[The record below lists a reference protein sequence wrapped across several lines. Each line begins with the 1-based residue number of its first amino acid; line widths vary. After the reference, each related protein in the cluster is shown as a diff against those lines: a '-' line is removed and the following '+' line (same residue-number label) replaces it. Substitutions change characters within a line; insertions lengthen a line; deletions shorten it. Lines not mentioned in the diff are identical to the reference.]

1 MKKLSFVFIL
11 SLLFTSLT
19 VTAQYGYDD
28 EFYGDNNTYPGYL
41 GDNFSLEGALEIFK
55 ESRDLQDFEHRLNR
69 DEFFVNNLDL
79 NNDGRTDFVRVQ
91 DVSEDRNYRL
101 LALQAVLGRRDIQ
114 DVAVIAIEK
123 TGRREAT
130 LQIVGDEYL
139 FGPNMVVE
147 PNDIAYNSDRRR
159 GYGPSGADVE
169 FRRLFVNVYYWPTVR
184 SLFRPRYSF
193 YRSPWS
199 WGYYPDFYRPWR
211 PWAYSYYYDRCGLYR
226 RPFWRVAP
234 AVRIV
239 YVNNYYFPR
248 RRTYVPYVRNRYN
261 DCVVYYDRDRGGRND
276 GPRRRDITQTV
287 PDRRRDFDKHRGTK
301 YQFRDRREGE
311 TIGKRRNDNIVRSEK
326 GTKGT
331 RGTIG
336 SAGVPNHSVKKSERT
351 KSDFGTYKPAPNR
364 SDKLNDR
371 KPVRK
376 SYDKPS
382 RSIDTPS
389 KSYDKPSKSYDK
401 PSKSYDRPS
410 KSNDRPSKS
419 YDTPKRSK
427 SYDKPSRSS
436 SKPSKSYDRPKRSSK
451 SSSSSSKPSRS
462 NKSSKSNR
470 GGSSFKSSSSS
481 SKSSSRSVAKP
492 SKSYKSSKST
502 SSSKR
507 STSKSRSSKKGF

>member
-19 VTAQYGYDD
+19 VTAQYDYDD
-28 EFYGDNNTYPGYL
+28 QYYGGNNSYPGYL

-55 ESRDLQDFEHRLNR
+55 ESRNLQDFEYRLNR

-79 NNDGRTDFVRVQ
+79 NNDGRTDFIRVQ

-101 LALQAVLGRRDIQ
+101 LALQAVLGRRDVQ

-139 FGPNMVVE
+139 FGPNMIVE
-147 PNDIAYNSDRRR
+147 PGDIAYNSDRRR

-211 PWAYSYYYDRCGLYR
+211 PWAYSYYYDRCSFYR
-226 RPFWRVAP
+226 RPYWRVAP

-261 DCVVYYDRDRGGRND
+261 DCVVFYNRDRGGRND
-276 GPRRRDITQTV
+276 GPRRREITQTV

-311 TIGKRRNDNIVRSEK
+311 TIGKRRNDNIVRSE
-326 GTKGT
+326 
-331 RGTIG
+331 RGENGKRGSIG
-336 SAGVPNHSVKKSERT
+336 SAGVPNHSVKRSDKS
-351 KSDFGTYKPAPNR
+351 KSDFGSYKPAPSR

-371 KPVRK
+371 KPARK
-376 SYDKPS
+376 SFNEPT
-382 RSIDTPS
+382 RSI
-389 KSYDKPSKSYDK
+389 
-401 PSKSYDRPS
+401 DRPS

-419 YDTPKRSK
+419 YDKPSKSKSYDRPSK
-427 SYDKPSRSS
+427 SYDKPKRAKSYDKSSKSS
-436 SKPSKSYDRPKRSSK
+436 SKPSKSYDSPKRSSK
-451 SSSSSSKPSRS
+451 SSSSSSSRS
-462 NKSSKSNR
+462 YKSSKSNR
-470 GGSSFKSSSSS
+470 GSSTSR
-481 SKSSSRSVAKP
+481 SKSSSRSSSKP
-492 SKSYKSSKST
+492 SKSFKSSKSS

-507 STSKSRSSKKGF
+507 SSGKARSTKKGF

>member
-19 VTAQYGYDD
+19 VTAQYDYDD
-28 EFYGDNNTYPGYL
+28 QYYGGNNSYPGYL

-55 ESRDLQDFEHRLNR
+55 ESRDLQDFEYRLNR

-79 NNDGRTDFVRVQ
+79 NNDGRTDFIRVQ

-101 LALQAVLGRRDIQ
+101 LALQAVLGRRDVQ

-139 FGPNMVVE
+139 FGPNMIVE
-147 PNDIAYNSDRRR
+147 PHDIAYNSDRRR

-261 DCVVYYDRDRGGRND
+261 DCVVFYNRDRGGRND
-276 GPRRRDITQTV
+276 GPRRRQITQTV
-287 PDRRRDFDKHRGTK
+287 PDRRRAFDKHRGTK

-311 TIGKRRNDNIVRSEK
+311 TIGKRRNDKIVRSDRDANGK
-326 GTKGT
+326 

-336 SAGVPNHSVKKSERT
+336 SAGVPNHSVKRSDKS
-351 KSDFGTYKPAPNR
+351 KSDFGSYKPAPSR

-382 RSIDTPS
+382 KSIDR
-389 KSYDKPSKSYDK
+389 
-401 PSKSYDRPS
+401 PSKSYDRPT
-410 KSNDRPSKS
+410 KSYDKPSRSIDRPSKS
-419 YDTPKRSK
+419 YNKPSKSYNKPKRSK
-427 SYDKPSRSS
+427 SYDKSSRSS
-436 SKPSKSYDRPKRSSK
+436 SKPSKSYDSPKRSSK
-451 SSSSSSKPSRS
+451 SSSSAPSRS
-462 NKSSKSNR
+462 YKNSSSKSSR
-470 GGSSFKSSSSS
+470 GNSSFKSSSSS
-481 SKSSSRSVAKP
+481 RSKSSVSRSSSKP
-492 SKSYKSSKST
+492 SKSSGSIKSSRSSSKS
-502 SSSKR
+502 SA
-507 STSKSRSSKKGF
+507 RSSKKGF